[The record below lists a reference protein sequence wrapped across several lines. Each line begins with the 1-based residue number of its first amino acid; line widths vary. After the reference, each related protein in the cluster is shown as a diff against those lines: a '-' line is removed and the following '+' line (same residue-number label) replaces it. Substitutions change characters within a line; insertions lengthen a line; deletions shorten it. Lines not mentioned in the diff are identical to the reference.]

1 MGDVES
7 LYRQALGRGRSPASF
22 LRSPCGA
29 PIVLG
34 VRTLARYLVLSGIV
48 VGLAYGLFVVK
59 IGRKTAF
66 GHARAF
72 FADDMAPLL
81 TRLRSNM
88 DQRIAELEGSKDKTR
103 PKKEEA
109 RSKPTKGVLEK
120 KRAKDESPKKS
131 KLGERAPAPAA
142 PKPEP
147 SAEPSPS
154 LSAKERA
161 ANESQVRRLKEAET
175 FAEQLRVAR
184 AGEPKK
190 KTDVGEGQAERSGM
204 DALLTAHR

>member
-1 MGDVES
+1 M
-7 LYRQALGRGRSPASF
+7 
-22 LRSPCGA
+22 
-29 PIVLG
+29 
-34 VRTLARYLVLSGIV
+34 RTLARYLVLSGIV

-103 PKKEEA
+103 PKKEES
-109 RSKPTKGVLEK
+109 RSKVNKGVLEK
-120 KRAKDESPKKS
+120 KRAKDEAPKKS
-131 KLGERAPAPAA
+131 KLTERAPAP
-142 PKPEP
+142 PSQKPEA
-147 SAEPSPS
+147 SAEPSPT

-161 ANESQVRRLKEAET
+161 TNESQVRRLKEAET

>member
-1 MGDVES
+1 
-7 LYRQALGRGRSPASF
+7 
-22 LRSPCGA
+22 
-29 PIVLG
+29 

-72 FADDMAPLL
+72 FSDDMAPLL

-109 RSKPTKGVLEK
+109 RSKPTKGILEK
-120 KRAKDESPKKS
+120 KRAKDDSPKKS
-131 KLGERAPAPAA
+131 KLGERPAAPA

-147 SAEPSPS
+147 SAEPTPT

-161 ANESQVRRLKEAET
+161 QNESQVRRLKDAET

-190 KTDVGEGQAERSGM
+190 KTDVGEGHGERSGM

>member
-1 MGDVES
+1 M
-7 LYRQALGRGRSPASF
+7 RS
-22 LRSPCGA
+22 RSGA
-29 PIVLG
+29 PIVDG

-72 FADDMAPLL
+72 FSDDMAPLL

-109 RSKPTKGVLEK
+109 RSKPTKGILEK
-120 KRAKDESPKKS
+120 KRAKDDSPKKS
-131 KLGERAPAPAA
+131 KLGERPASPA

-147 SAEPSPS
+147 SAEPTPT

-161 ANESQVRRLKEAET
+161 QNESQVRRLKDAET

-190 KTDVGEGQAERSGM
+190 KTDVGEGHGERSGM